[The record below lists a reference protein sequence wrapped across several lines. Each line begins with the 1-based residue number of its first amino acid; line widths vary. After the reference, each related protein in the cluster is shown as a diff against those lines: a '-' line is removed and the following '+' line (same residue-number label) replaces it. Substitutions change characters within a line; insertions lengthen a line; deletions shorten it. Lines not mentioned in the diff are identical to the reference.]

1 MINSNFSIYFEFL
14 DETFK
19 LERKEKKERNINI
32 VFIIIV
38 FKQ

>member
-19 LERKEKKERNINI
+19 LGKKEKKRE
-32 VFIIIV
+32 
-38 FKQ
+38 KY